1 MVRCWYCEWY
11 HFHRLSNLRNR
22 KILDRRMEQ
31 WFEQYQRKQR
41 WLHWLLLRLSRDGNY
56 IILIMLRNINITV
69 PRFYDA
75 NHGKFIILICL
86 DLFLTGISCVTKLSA
101 KYSAEPWIILP
112 RSLRGHPSKKTL
124 ITVLTPISWS
134 YFVTRASTYDLIPCH
149 TSGEHE
155 QTSIMTTTSRSHF
168 GGGSSLQSQVQS
180 WFLISALHSSSG
192 GQYGGSA
199 GSKERWV
206 RWNWG
211 EICVGDR
218 IRVGDQG
225 RQGFKLWPVKCRF

>member
-1 MVRCWYCEWY
+1 MFKSFIDISTLWSEWWNVDIVNDTTFIVCQTFEIERFWIAEWNDGLNSVGESYDGYIDFFFAY
-11 HFHRLSNLRNR
+11 HVM
-22 KILDRRMEQ
+22 KII
-31 WFEQYQRKQR
+31 
-41 WLHWLLLRLSRDGNY
+41 SY

-69 PRFYDA
+69 PRFYDV

-86 DLFLTGISCVTKLSA
+86 DLFLCDKTFGKIFCREVCEATLV
-101 KYSAEPWIILP
+101 
-112 RSLRGHPSKKTL
+112 KTL

-180 WFLISALHSSSG
+180 WFLISAVHSSSG

-199 GSKERWV
+199 GSKERWL

-211 EICVGDR
+211 EICVGMKW
-218 IRVGDQG
+218 G
-225 RQGFKLWPVKCRF
+225 